1 MWKKLYYRFRFRF
14 ITIQDTTKYNPN
26 TDGNSIV
33 YKKKNAMGI
42 DKLYVL
48 NFFFEYLFQI
58 NSFLKT

>member
-48 NFFFEYLFQI
+48 NFSLNTCFKLI
-58 NSFLKT
+58 LFLKK